1 MVKQDAENET
11 VVAGAEFGLYAKEDI
26 LAHGEVAVKADTLLG
41 KAVSNED
48 GKAVFELDLPFG
60 SYYIK
65 ELAAPAGYVS
75 SFETLEVTA
84 KYQGQDVKVVKLE
97 SIFKNQTTKVTF
109 KKSDITT
116 GVELSGATLTV
127 LDKDGNV
134 VDTWKSVKGEE
145 HLIERLTAGET
156 YTLREEMAPYGYLMA
171 EEITFTVEDTAEI
184 QKVEMK
190 DDVPTG
196 TLIINKKGE
205 FLDKVS
211 VLDSVGGWIKHLF
224 EYFSGSLKE
233 VTFEVYALEDIKAAD
248 GESED
253 YYKKDALVAT
263 ITTDE
268 TGVAKLTDLPLGK
281 YYVKE
286 KETANGYVL
295 DGETRE
301 VDLTYRDQNT
311 AEVTYSADWQNK
323 RQKAEVKVLK
333 KAKDSDRVLEGA
345 VFALCNKDDI
355 VNAKGDVILKADTVI
370 EEQATDKDGKL
381 TFTAD
386 LPLGHTYYVKETSP
400 APGFATTDQVQEFT
414 FEYGGAEKE
423 TLSYEFTFED
433 EATTV
438 EFTKTSLTDGKEIEG
453 AKLKVTD
460 ESGNTVDEWTSGK
473 EPHIIKE
480 LTVGKKYTMTE
491 TLPADGYVTA
501 ESITFTVEDTGEVQ
515 KVEMKDDVTKVQ
527 ISKTDISGKELP
539 GAKLTILDKDG
550 KTVESWT
557 SEEKPH
563 YIEMLPIGEYTL
575 REETAP
581 DGYLVAEDVKFT
593 VKDTGEIQKV
603 VMKDEVK
610 PTETP
615 TETPEETPET
625 TSTPETKDT
634 ETTKTSTSPK
644 TGDNTPIHFWI
655 LLAGVGMA
663 GVGGTV
669 ILRKKKKK

>member
-1 MVKQDAENET
+1 MCKVIAIANQKGG
-11 VVAGAEFGLYAKEDI
+11 VAKTTTTINLGAGLTKN
-26 LAHGEVAVKADTLLG
+26 G
-41 KAVSNED
+41 K
-48 GKAVFELDLPFG
+48 
-60 SYYIK
+60 
-65 ELAAPAGYVS
+65 
-75 SFETLEVTA
+75 
-84 KYQGQDVKVVKLE
+84 KVVLVDADPQGHLTMGLG
-97 SIFKNQTTKVTF
+97 FPKNLKVTL
-109 KKSDITT
+109 KSMMENIIMGLEFDPKEAVLHHEEGMDLIPSNKLLAGMDMSLFT
-116 GVELSGATLTV
+116 VEDREKV
-127 LDKDGNV
+127 LK
-134 VDTWKSVKGEE
+134 E
-145 HLIERLTAGET
+145 

-171 EEITFTVEDTAEI
+171 EEVSFTVDDTAEI

-190 DDVPTG
+190 DAVPTG

-205 FLDKVS
+205 FLEKIS
-211 VLDSVGGWIKHLF
+211 ALDSIGGWMKHLF
-224 EYFSGSLKE
+224 EYLSGSLKD

-253 YYKKDALVAT
+253 YYKKDTLVAT

-286 KETANGYVL
+286 KETASGYVL
-295 DGETRE
+295 DGEIRE
-301 VDLTYRDQNT
+301 VDLTYRNQNT
-311 AEVTYSADWQNK
+311 AVVTYSADWQNK
-323 RQKAEVKVLK
+323 RQKAEVNVLK
-333 KAKDSDRVLEGA
+333 KEKDSDRVLEGA
-345 VFALCNKDDI
+345 VFALCNKEDI

-370 EEQATDKDGKL
+370 EEQATDKEGKL

-386 LPLGHTYYVKETSP
+386 LPLGYTYYVKETSP

-414 FEYGGAEKE
+414 FEYGGADKE
-423 TLSYEFTFED
+423 TLSYVFTFED
-433 EATTV
+433 EPTTV

-460 ESGNTVDEWTSGK
+460 ESGNTVDEWTSDK

-480 LTVGKKYTMTE
+480 LTAGKKYTMTE

-557 SEEKPH
+557 SEKKPH
-563 YIEMLPIGEYTL
+563 YIEMLPIGKYTL

-603 VMKDEVK
+603 VMKDEAK
-610 PTETP
+610 PEETP
-615 TETPEETPET
+615 TETPTETPET
-625 TSTPETKDT
+625 TSTPETKTT
-634 ETTKTSTSPK
+634 EETKKSTSPK
-644 TGDNTPIHFWI
+644 TGDNTPILFWI
-655 LLAGVGMA
+655 LLAGAGMA
-663 GVGGTV
+663 GLGGTV
-669 ILRKKKKK
+669 ILRKKKK

>member
-1 MVKQDAENET
+1 MDS
-11 VVAGAEFGLYAKEDI
+11 AK
-26 LAHGEVAVKADTLLG
+26 
-41 KAVSNED
+41 
-48 GKAVFELDLPFG
+48 
-60 SYYIK
+60 
-65 ELAAPAGYVS
+65 
-75 SFETLEVTA
+75 
-84 KYQGQDVKVVKLE
+84 
-97 SIFKNQTTKVTF
+97 
-109 KKSDITT
+109 
-116 GVELSGATLTV
+116 
-127 LDKDGNV
+127 
-134 VDTWKSVKGEE
+134 
-145 HLIERLTAGET
+145 
-156 YTLREEMAPYGYLMA
+156 
-171 EEITFTVEDTAEI
+171 
-184 QKVEMK
+184 
-190 DDVPTG
+190 
-196 TLIINKKGE
+196 
-205 FLDKVS
+205 
-211 VLDSVGGWIKHLF
+211 GWISHLF
-224 EYFSGSLKE
+224 EYLSGSLKE

-286 KETANGYVL
+286 KETASGYVL
-295 DGETRE
+295 DGESRE

-311 AEVTYSADWQNK
+311 AVVTYSADWQNK
-323 RQKAEVKVLK
+323 RQKAEVNVLK
-333 KAKDSDRVLEGA
+333 KEKDSDRVLEGA
-345 VFALCNKDDI
+345 VFALCNKEDI

-370 EEQATDKDGKL
+370 EEQATDKEGKL

-386 LPLGHTYYVKETSP
+386 LPLGYTYYVKETSP

-414 FEYGGAEKE
+414 FEYGGADKE
-423 TLSYEFTFED
+423 TLSYAFTFED
-433 EATTV
+433 EPTTV

-460 ESGNTVDEWTSGK
+460 ESGNTVDEWTSDK

-480 LTVGKKYTMTE
+480 LTAGKKYTMTE

-501 ESITFTVEDTGEVQ
+501 ESITFTVEDTSEVQ
-515 KVEMKDDVTKVQ
+515 KVQMKDDVTKVQ

-575 REETAP
+575 HEETAP

-603 VMKDEVK
+603 VMKDEAK
-610 PTETP
+610 PEETPTETP
-615 TETPEETPET
+615 TETPETTP
-625 TSTPETKDT
+625 TPETKTT
-634 ETTKTSTSPK
+634 EETKKSTSPK
-644 TGDNTPIHFWI
+644 TGDNTPILFWI
-655 LLAGVGMA
+655 LLAGAGMA
-663 GVGGTV
+663 GLGGTV
-669 ILRKKKKK
+669 ILRKKKK